1 MGLSIWFPVKRWRM
15 VHWKFM
21 LSQQGHQTPRWKM
34 KIWEA
39 IWDTWQ
45 CAEGLAYL
53 PHARG
58 ISPLILIV
66 SATQPDDI
74 AEKWQMHAFPR
85 GGQIA
90 FFPLSCRYCGK
101 TGEGQSFKYARVL
114 FNLHNLLTN
123 MLRGSLKEIKSKK
136 KFCLPT
142 VNVNVSG
149 KHFYMDWFTVFDLVW
164 QRYMTGDRE
173 ANTDQTIW
181 RKISALSCYIW
192 KIICIRFS

>member
-34 KIWEA
+34 KMWEA

-45 CAEGLAYL
+45 CAEGPAYL
-53 PHARG
+53 PHARD

-123 MLRGSLKEIKSKK
+123 MLRGSLKEGKK
-136 KFCLPT
+136 AKT
-142 VNVNVSG
+142 NSVSLRQCES
-149 KHFYMDWFTVFDLVW
+149 V
-164 QRYMTGDRE
+164 RE
-173 ANTDQTIW
+173 ALLHWFIYCIWFSLTEIHDERQRSKYWPANLKEYSSHEETI
-181 RKISALSCYIW
+181 S
-192 KIICIRFS
+192 IRFS

>member
-1 MGLSIWFPVKRWRM
+1 M
-15 VHWKFM
+15 
-21 LSQQGHQTPRWKM
+21 KM
-34 KIWEA
+34 WEA

-123 MLRGSLKEIKSKK
+123 MLRGSLKEGKK
-136 KFCLPT
+136 AKT
-142 VNVNVSG
+142 NSVSLRQCES
-149 KHFYMDWFTVFDLVW
+149 V
-164 QRYMTGDRE
+164 RE
-173 ANTDQTIW
+173 ALLHWFIYCIW
-181 RKISALSCYIW
+181 FSLTEIHDGRQRSKYWPDNLKENISLELLYMKNNMHQIL
-192 KIICIRFS
+192 IIQQVSLPCFVLDSHVKTTSPEVSL